1 MSEAIAEYCVLK
13 KIKLWLLK
21 PFATHI
27 HQPLDL
33 SFFGPFKIYVFQIIR
48 VWQSRN
54 PGESLSKYLVIL
66 EAGYPALEKTF
77 SDPEI
82 VRSGFRQAGL
92 FPWNPAAID
101 TRKLEP
107 SKAFE
112 EATNPMIEMVPQEQ
126 YPHKDVHQERLAPQE
141 RLLSEGGQPEVVC
154 ATENCVDV
162 EDEFCSS
169 PEMSLSPESDTD
181 LVPAEAFLPWC
192 ADKRRVAFD
201 SVGQDGKLL
210 TIPGTSVS
218 LSISEG
224 SWDHDGRVE
233 NLWVCEAVKRKLRP
247 SLNGNEVPIS
257 PVVIIGPLHISS
269 HLKKPVAVTIPHI
282 GGGGLSSIRVL
293 QCDRPSSGSVQWK
306 CVAVSGQD
314 NNTSSTSVYIDYAKC
329 ILVPEKFGAYVVVAK
344 TGNLGDN
351 TPCTQERRDSQEQF
365 ALASQERFDPASQEQ
380 FASERRPAS
389 QEQLASQE
397 RPASQEMP
405 ASRAKIAT
413 QERNNTPGKYSE
425 EATNR
430 AGKNRALKSQ
440 KMS

>member
-1 MSEAIAEYCVLK
+1 M
-13 KIKLWLLK
+13 
-21 PFATHI
+21 
-27 HQPLDL
+27 
-33 SFFGPFKIYVFQIIR
+33 
-48 VWQSRN
+48 N
-54 PGESLSKYLVIL
+54 
-66 EAGYPALEKTF
+66 
-77 SDPEI
+77 
-82 VRSGFRQAGL
+82 
-92 FPWNPAAID
+92 
-101 TRKLEP
+101 
-107 SKAFE
+107 
-112 EATNPMIEMVPQEQ
+112 
-126 YPHKDVHQERLAPQE
+126 
-141 RLLSEGGQPEVVC
+141 EGGQPEVVC
-154 ATENCVDV
+154 ITENCADV

-169 PEMSLSPESDTD
+169 PEMSPDPKD
-181 LVPAEAFLPWC
+181 PVPANAFLPLC
-192 ADKRRVAFD
+192 ADKRKVAWD
-201 SVGQDGKLL
+201 SVGQAGALL

-269 HLKKPVAVTIPHI
+269 HLKKPVVVTIPHI
-282 GGGGLSSIRVL
+282 GGGGVSGIRVL

-314 NNTSSTSVYIDYAKC
+314 NATSSTSVYIDYAKC

-344 TGNLGDN
+344 TGNLGDT
-351 TPCTQERRDSQEQF
+351 TPCTQERSDSQVQ
-365 ALASQERFDPASQEQ
+365 FDPASQEQ
-380 FASERRPAS
+380 FASKRIPAS

-397 RPASQEMP
+397 RKASQEKPASQ
-405 ASRAKIAT
+405 AKIAT